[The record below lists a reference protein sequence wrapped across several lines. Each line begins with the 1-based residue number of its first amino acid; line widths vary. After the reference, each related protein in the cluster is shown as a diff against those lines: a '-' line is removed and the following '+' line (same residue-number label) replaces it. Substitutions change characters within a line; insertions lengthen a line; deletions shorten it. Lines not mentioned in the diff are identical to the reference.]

1 MAYYLVLIT
10 SQRENTISNFLFT
23 EFQKRT
29 TWYEDLAI
37 VRVMFGTCNAVMLI
51 VQSSKEDNK
60 EMMYKFNTKFIP
72 KNIPTV

>member
-1 MAYYLVLIT
+1 MVYYLLLLT
-10 SQRENTISNFLFT
+10 SQGEDMISNFLFT
-23 EFQKRT
+23 EFQKRI
-29 TWYEDLAI
+29 WYEDLAI

-60 EMMYKFNTKFIP
+60 EIMHKFKTKFIP